1 MLTTLGRELIR
12 AKLPEKY
19 KGYADQVLDKK
30 TLTNLMTEI
39 AREDPEGYIDVLQD
53 LNNIGQEVV
62 STYGRDTS
70 LSYADLKV
78 DNEIKSLNKRLRQ
91 VIKGVLNDDS
101 LTSEQKEEKIKELGY
116 KYTQKVQDAVFQD
129 NDKRGTSLA
138 SQINSGSRGNK
149 TQLMQL
155 QFGNML
161 MKDALNRDI
170 PYLMIDPFVHGAS
183 PMSYWVS
190 ASSGRKGFFDVQAAT
205 GQAGYLGKQV
215 TAATH
220 RTTIEKE
227 DCGTTDTG
235 VPFPANST
243 KNVGAVLLRPFHKY
257 PAGTVVTEKMV
268 AEADDDEEM
277 ILRSPTTCKCK
288 DGICAKC
295 NGLGENGK
303 FPTVGEYVPL
313 NAARSFV
320 EPVTQGGISCLHPG
334 TQVRMADWSIKA
346 LRDIRVGDRVMG
358 VHTDGSYEPALVT
371 RTFDNGIVPMY
382 LTKFRRGYKTKRIAA
397 LASTTCHKML
407 LITQRTNCK
416 EAQFNNIP
424 RILPVGKKVRD
435 VLACHITSPVKSFS
449 GVYEPAA
456 LFLGLMAGN
465 GCCTAGVRY
474 APHFSCAD
482 PSLIEDT
489 EEYMKS
495 IKLRFSFHKG
505 SQCYW
510 RVSGLKV
517 HTAEANPAKALLK
530 EYGMLGHYAH
540 EKKAPVGI
548 HQWGT
553 ESALAYVAGLISTD
567 GCLGVLPACKRP
579 YVSFA
584 STSLQLVRTVVDLL
598 YKHCGVA
605 VPRISC
611 QAATDRKHALYSV
624 MYSKAC
630 ETLKLL
636 KALKLYGVKEIKR
649 NQYIRDLERL
659 LITTKDGEKRTAFKR
674 ISQEY
679 IGDMQ
684 SLDIEI
690 DNDSHLFLLAN
701 GLVVS
706 NSKHGAG
713 IGGKRWVDP
722 EGPDQPHG
730 FRALERLF
738 MAPSNF
744 PGGAVLA
751 PQDGTVSNIQ
761 KASQGGH
768 YITVGNKTLYC
779 SPDRTMKVKVGD
791 KVSAGDVLTN
801 GVPNPAEVM
810 DLKGLGEGRHYFA
823 NKLNETLKAQGWATD
838 RRNIEAFTRSMI
850 SKVKITDPDGYKSYL
865 PGDIADYNEIM
876 ADWEPREGSVTV
888 KADQA
893 LNKYL
898 EKPTLY
904 FSVGTRI
911 TPSVVQQLKKYKFDT
926 VTVSD
931 KEPPFKAQ
939 FLRPAVVLQNDKNWL
954 PRLAGERLQPALFDA
969 AQKGITDEYDSPSYV
984 DKIVAAPFKP

>member
-78 DNEIKSLNKRLRQ
+78 DNAIKSLNKRLRQ

-138 SQINSGSRGNK
+138 AQINSGSRGNK

-235 VPFPANST
+235 VPFPANSA

-303 FPTVGEYVPL
+303 FPAVGEYVPL

-334 TQVRMADWSIKA
+334 TQVRMADWSVKA
-346 LRDIRVGDRVMG
+346 LRDIQVGDHVMG
-358 VHTDGSYEPALVT
+358 VHTDGTYEPALVT

-382 LTKFRRGYKTKRIAA
+382 LTKFRKAGDKVAA
-397 LASTTCHKML
+397 LLSTTCHKML
-407 LITQRTNCK
+407 LSVDGGN
-416 EAQFNNIP
+416 P
-424 RILPVGKKVRD
+424 VILPVG
-435 VLACHITSPVKSFS
+435 
-449 GVYEPAA
+449 
-456 LFLGLMAGN
+456 
-465 GCCTAGVRY
+465 
-474 APHFSCAD
+474 
-482 PSLIEDT
+482 T
-489 EEYMKS
+489 EGDS
-495 IKLRFSFHKG
+495 I
-505 SQCYW
+505 
-510 RVSGLKV
+510 
-517 HTAEANPAKALLK
+517 
-530 EYGMLGHYAH
+530 
-540 EKKAPVGI
+540 
-548 HQWGT
+548 
-553 ESALAYVAGLISTD
+553 D
-567 GCLGVLPACKRP
+567 
-579 YVSFA
+579 
-584 STSLQLVRTVVDLL
+584 
-598 YKHCGVA
+598 
-605 VPRISC
+605 SC
-611 QAATDRKHALYSV
+611 QTTGPAGFPDR
-624 MYSKAC
+624 
-630 ETLKLL
+630 
-636 KALKLYGVKEIKR
+636 
-649 NQYIRDLERL
+649 QIRMQHFR
-659 LITTKDGEKRTAFKR
+659 R

-738 MAPSNF
+738 MAPGNF

-850 SKVKITDPDGYKSYL
+850 SKVKIIDPDGYKSYL

-904 FSVGTRI
+904 FNVGTRI

>member
-138 SQINSGSRGNK
+138 AQINSGSRGNK

-303 FPTVGEYVPL
+303 FPAVGEYVPL

-320 EPVTQGGISCLHPG
+320 EPVTQGGIS
-334 TQVRMADWSIKA
+334 
-346 LRDIRVGDRVMG
+346 
-358 VHTDGSYEPALVT
+358 
-371 RTFDNGIVPMY
+371 
-382 LTKFRRGYKTKRIAA
+382 
-397 LASTTCHKML
+397 
-407 LITQRTNCK
+407 
-416 EAQFNNIP
+416 
-424 RILPVGKKVRD
+424 
-435 VLACHITSPVKSFS
+435 
-449 GVYEPAA
+449 
-456 LFLGLMAGN
+456 
-465 GCCTAGVRY
+465 
-474 APHFSCAD
+474 
-482 PSLIEDT
+482 
-489 EEYMKS
+489 
-495 IKLRFSFHKG
+495 
-505 SQCYW
+505 
-510 RVSGLKV
+510 
-517 HTAEANPAKALLK
+517 
-530 EYGMLGHYAH
+530 
-540 EKKAPVGI
+540 
-548 HQWGT
+548 
-553 ESALAYVAGLISTD
+553 
-567 GCLGVLPACKRP
+567 
-579 YVSFA
+579 
-584 STSLQLVRTVVDLL
+584 
-598 YKHCGVA
+598 
-605 VPRISC
+605 
-611 QAATDRKHALYSV
+611 
-624 MYSKAC
+624 
-630 ETLKLL
+630 
-636 KALKLYGVKEIKR
+636 
-649 NQYIRDLERL
+649 
-659 LITTKDGEKRTAFKR
+659 
-674 ISQEY
+674 
-679 IGDMQ
+679 
-684 SLDIEI
+684 
-690 DNDSHLFLLAN
+690 
-701 GLVVS
+701 
-706 NSKHGAG
+706 SKHGAG

-738 MAPSNF
+738 MAPGNF